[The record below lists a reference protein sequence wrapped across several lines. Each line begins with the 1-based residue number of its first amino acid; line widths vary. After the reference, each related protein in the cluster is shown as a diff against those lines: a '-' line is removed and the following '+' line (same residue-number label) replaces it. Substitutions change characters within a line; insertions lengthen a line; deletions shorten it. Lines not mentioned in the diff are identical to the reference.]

1 MQTQKVKLFHKTVN
15 LFVRFES
22 NVLLGPFGCLFRAQ
36 IFFALFNSSPKKT
49 LSYFVV
55 DWHGVT
61 SMKAAFDTVH
71 DNVMKIANQ
80 LTIKSLYNTEGKIEL
95 ELVQWLWVQ
104 TDDQEVMSSNC
115 GTAF

>member
-1 MQTQKVKLFHKTVN
+1 
-15 LFVRFES
+15 
-22 NVLLGPFGCLFRAQ
+22 
-36 IFFALFNSSPKKT
+36 
-49 LSYFVV
+49 
-55 DWHGVT
+55 
-61 SMKAAFDTVH
+61 MKAAFDTVH

-104 TDDQEVMSSNC
+104 TDDQVVMSSNC